1 MIIVVCHHNSL
12 DLDLPK
18 RQQCLMLLQPESDS
32 DPLCIGADGTVNLTL
47 DMSTYNVLEVFGLDG
62 EELLVHCNVT
72 EYYTDV
78 QASGQARARFA
89 QRMYDVSMDRSARY
103 FKAELPYVFQVSK

>member
-1 MIIVVCHHNSL
+1 MTFLKDSTWCA
-12 DLDLPK
+12 
-18 RQQCLMLLQPESDS
+18 LLQPESDS
-32 DPLCIGADGTVNLTL
+32 DPLCIAADGTVNLTL
-47 DMSTYNVLEVFGLDG
+47 DMSTYNVLDVFGLDG